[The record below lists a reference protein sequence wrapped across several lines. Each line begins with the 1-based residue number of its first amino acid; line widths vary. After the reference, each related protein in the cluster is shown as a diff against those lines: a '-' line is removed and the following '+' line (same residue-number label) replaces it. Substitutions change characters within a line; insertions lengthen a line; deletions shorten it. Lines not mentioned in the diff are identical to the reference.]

1 MCFAPAN
8 EIGVAADAVPQD
20 GHVVFDACDFF
31 RIGRFPL
38 EPQDRLA
45 RFIGQ
50 GRRNASGHL
59 FEVAVVAGA
68 FLDMDHIQLPEF
80 AFLVFVPS
88 VPFEAPLYRRQQVAV
103 FDSFD
108 GRIGGKLR

>member
-38 EPQDRLA
+38 EPQD
-45 RFIGQ
+45 
-50 GRRNASGHL
+50 RRNASGHL

-88 VPFEAPLYRRQQVAV
+88 VPFEAPLFRRQQVAV